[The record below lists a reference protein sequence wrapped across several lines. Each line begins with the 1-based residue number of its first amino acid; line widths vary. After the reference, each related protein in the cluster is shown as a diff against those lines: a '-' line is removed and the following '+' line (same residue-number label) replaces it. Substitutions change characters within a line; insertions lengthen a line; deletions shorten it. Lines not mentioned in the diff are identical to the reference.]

1 MTGYQWFT
9 IVQTVVM
16 GLAAAGVAL
25 LYRGFQ
31 TGKWVQDQES
41 RKQEIEQI
49 HRRLDRA
56 GEKMSEIATDVQKFP
71 DNMREEFLSKEVF
84 KIHEAIAKE
93 RLTEIREEYRQEDTK
108 IWEALRQ
115 LKSNHRR

>member
-1 MTGYQWFT
+1 
-9 IVQTVVM
+9 M

-41 RKQEIEQI
+41 RKNDVDSI

-56 GEKMSEIATDVQKFP
+56 GEKMSEIATEMQTLP
-71 DNMREEFLSKEVF
+71 DTLRKEFVSKEVF
-84 KIHEAIAKE
+84 EIHQAVYRE
-93 RLTEIREEYRQEDTK
+93 RHAEIRAEFHKEDTLLWDA
-108 IWEALRQ
+108 IRQ
-115 LKSNHRR
+115 LKGNNRR